1 MENKEIAYYKIS
13 KMELVAGT
21 YLRGNNIEIS
31 RVGAYTADGR
41 WVKWVSMN
49 TFIDILKD
57 VKIEHSNEQPK
68 RQSN

>member
-1 MENKEIAYYKIS
+1 
-13 KMELVAGT
+13 MELVAGT

-57 VKIEHSNEQPK
+57 VKIEHSNEQP
-68 RQSN
+68 